1 VIARILVLGTL
12 ALLIGLDDASGP
24 GIVGAADSGLAEEAL
39 ERLQISADQR
49 RRLLHNDVVSYA
61 VNESSERELA
71 VGLAIFVSA
80 PLDHVAEYLGSG
92 DLLAHDATIA
102 GHGLLSDPAK
112 PDALPAVLFAERERD
127 EAESLLD
134 AAPGTRFNLSAAEID
149 ALRALRTSSERPV
162 TLPRASDGYRKLL
175 RDRWQAYERGG
186 LGAMAPYARAGGA
199 VTDPAAQLRLGVA
212 DAERVARYGPRLQDA
227 LARYPAGQLPGLVN
241 RIYWIK
247 RRVQRRPQLSLLH
260 QMVMAG
266 SDVVVHVERYFY
278 VGHSYNA
285 AQIITGAFAYGNGAV
300 VFATSRFSTDEVLGL
315 GNQLKRSV
323 GRSQLRDEMRKR
335 LEAVALA
342 LSRPV
347 APAPQTP

>member
-1 VIARILVLGTL
+1 MARTLALVVM
-12 ALLIGLDDASGP
+12 ALLIGLDGVPRP
-24 GIVGAADSGLAEEAL
+24 GLVRAADSSLAEEAL

-49 RRLLHNDVVSYA
+49 RRLLRNEVVSYP
-61 VNESSERELA
+61 VGESGERELA

-80 PLDHVAEYLGSG
+80 PLDHVAEYLSAG
-92 DLLAHDATIA
+92 DLLAHDATISA
-102 GHGLLSDPAK
+102 HGLVSDLTK
-112 PDALPAVLFAERERD
+112 RDALAVD
-127 EAESLLD
+127 EAEGLLD

-149 ALRALRTSSERPV
+149 ALRAPRTPSERSGAAV
-162 TLPRASDGYRKLL
+162 AQQAADRYRALL

-199 VTDPAAQLRLGVA
+199 LTDPAAQLRLAVP
-212 DAERVARYGPRLQDA
+212 DAERIVHYGPQLADA
-227 LARYPAGQLPGLVN
+227 LARYPAAQPEGIVN
-241 RIYWIK
+241 RVYWIK

-260 QMVMAG
+260 QTVMRG
-266 SDVVVHVERYFY
+266 PDVVVHVERYFY

-285 AQIITGAFAYGNGAV
+285 AQIITGAFAYGSGAV
-300 VFATSRFSTDEVLGL
+300 VFATCRFSTDEVLGL

-335 LEAVALA
+335 LEATALA

-347 APAPQTP
+347 APAPQSP

>member
-1 VIARILVLGTL
+1 MARTLALGVM
-12 ALLIGLDDASGP
+12 ALLIGLDVVPMP
-24 GIVGAADSGLAEEAL
+24 GLVRAADSPLAEEAL

-49 RRLLHNDVVSYA
+49 RRLLRNEVVSYP
-61 VNESSERELA
+61 VNESGERELA

-80 PLDHVAEYLGSG
+80 PLDHVAEYLSAG
-92 DLLAHDATIA
+92 DLLAHDATISA
-102 GHGLLSDPAK
+102 HGLVSDLTK
-112 PDALPAVLFAERERD
+112 REELPAD
-127 EAESLLD
+127 EADGLLD

-149 ALRALRTSSERPV
+149 ALRALRTP
-162 TLPRASDGYRKLL
+162 SDRSGAAAQQAADRYRTLL

-199 VTDPAAQLRLGVA
+199 VTDPAAQLRLA
-212 DAERVARYGPRLQDA
+212 APDAERIVRYGPQLADA
-227 LARYPAGQLPGLVN
+227 LARYPAAQPAGIVN
-241 RIYWIK
+241 RVHWIK

-260 QMVMAG
+260 QMVLRG
-266 SDVVVHVERYFY
+266 PDVVVHVERYFY

-285 AQIITGAFAYGNGAV
+285 AQIITGAFAYGSGAV
-300 VFATSRFSTDEVLGL
+300 VFATCRFSTDEVLGL

-335 LEAVALA
+335 LEATALA

-347 APAPQTP
+347 APAPQSP